1 MDNST
6 IRRVMR
12 NYIREYGPQ
21 DTRIMI
27 NKFSKFFNT
36 TKQRISGNLSC
47 MSCIEGSI
55 TIVKNKP
62 HSIMH

>member
-1 MDNST
+1 MNNST
-6 IRRVMR
+6 IRRTMR
-12 NYIREYGPQ
+12 NYVKKYGPQ

-55 TIVKNKP
+55 TIIKNKP
-62 HSIMH
+62 HSIMY